1 MIFSPRVTSSGGD
14 RGTCSVCVDDMTVG
28 LISIFEIRSEAT
40 ADESTWL
47 GYGIINADGD
57 LWKTQRKAGQRF
69 FSPANLKSL
78 VDVVL
83 PLHLADTKSYLI
95 QRAADRKLVDLQH
108 VFLDFTTRL
117 MGKLAYDVG
126 SKHFSLRSH
135 SHGYWLSLLH
145 WS

>member
-1 MIFSPRVTSSGGD
+1 VRVT
-14 RGTCSVCVDDMTVG
+14 
-28 LISIFEIRSEAT
+28 
-40 ADESTWL
+40 ADKSTWL

-57 LWKTQRKAGQRF
+57 LWKIQRKAGQRF

-78 VDVVL
+78 VDIVL

-95 QRAADRKLVDLQH
+95 QRAAEGSLVDLQH

-117 MGKLAYDVG
+117 MGKLAYDVC
-126 SKHFSLRSH
+126 SNHFLPRAH
-135 SHGYWLSLLH
+135 SQGYCLSLLH